1 MTNNLQSIID
11 LGREAAESHCYI
23 KDNEAAL
30 APYRKELTQRKTS
43 LSKAIAGAFTQGTDL
58 SPLMGGASVSQLCYP
73 RHKTLI
79 VLIKQVEYSPHA
91 QLDEVDRLLANAEAR
106 VKELKQRKKHL
117 RDSLLL
123 KQQIDCTTIGYTLR
137 FDNQPIG

>member
-1 MTNNLQSIID
+1 MTDNLQSIVD

-23 KDNEAAL
+23 KDNEAQL
-30 APYRKELTQRKTS
+30 EPFKKELTQRKTS
-43 LSKAIAGAFTQGTDL
+43 LNKAIAGAFTQGTDL
-58 SPLMGGASVSQLCYP
+58 TPLMGGATVSRLSFP

-79 VLIKQVEYSPHA
+79 VLIKEVEYSTHA
-91 QLDEVDRLLANAEAR
+91 ELDECDRLLANAEAR

-123 KQQIDCTTIGYTLR
+123 KGKIDSKITGYKLR
-137 FDNQPIG
+137 FDNQPIA